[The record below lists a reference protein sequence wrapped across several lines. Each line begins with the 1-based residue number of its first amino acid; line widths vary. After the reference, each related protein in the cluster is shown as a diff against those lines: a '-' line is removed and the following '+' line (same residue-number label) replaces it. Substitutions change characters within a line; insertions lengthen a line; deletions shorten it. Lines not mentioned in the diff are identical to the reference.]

1 VRACCVVGQKLQPHG
16 RMCVLALC
24 LKSSPAWRLAHAGS
38 SAGVAA
44 EGMVKPMVVA
54 SRAEG
59 STKLGSK
66 TEDRFSRRSFVDQST
81 EKLRL

>member
-24 LKSSPAWRLAHAGS
+24 LESSPAWRLAHAGS
-38 SAGVAA
+38 SGGVAA

-54 SRAEG
+54 
-59 STKLGSK
+59 
-66 TEDRFSRRSFVDQST
+66 
-81 EKLRL
+81 